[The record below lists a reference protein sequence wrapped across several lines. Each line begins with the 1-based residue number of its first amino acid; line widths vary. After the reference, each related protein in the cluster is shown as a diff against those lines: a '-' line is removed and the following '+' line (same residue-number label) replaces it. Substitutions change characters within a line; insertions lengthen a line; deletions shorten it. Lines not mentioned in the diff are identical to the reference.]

1 MVGIPGFD
9 YTHENVPGKQNR
21 AVGDPWFWGSEC
33 LEKTVRLQKYLS
45 MAGLAS
51 RREAEKMIREGRV
64 KVNGETVTAMG
75 IKVNTREDTVAVD
88 NRRVRMKTAYRYIL
102 LHKPAGCLTTRRDPF
117 GRPTVFDLLPVYSD
131 QHLLYVGRL
140 DFDTEGI
147 LFMTSDGELASR
159 LMHPRYQVEKT
170 YLALT
175 QGIVPAKKLKSFRE
189 GMILGKEKIAPARAA
204 IRRVNQEEKT
214 TWLTLTVHE
223 GKKRQIKRM
232 CQQIGHPVLYLKRIS
247 FAGLGVGSLPPGS
260 YRHLSQ
266 AEAQR
271 LYDKVNLTAPFS
283 QNSS

>member
-1 MVGIPGFD
+1 M
-9 YTHENVPGKQNR
+9 
-21 AVGDPWFWGSEC
+21 
-33 LEKTVRLQKYLS
+33 RLQKYLS

-75 IKVNTREDTVAVD
+75 TKVNTREDTVAVD
-88 NRRVRMKTAYRYIL
+88 NRRVRMKTAHRYIL
-102 LHKPAGCLTTRRDPF
+102 LHKPAGYLTTRRDPF

-131 QHLLYVGRL
+131 QQLLYVGRL

-175 QGIVPAKKLKSFRE
+175 QGIVPAKKLKYFRE
-189 GMILGKEKIAPARAA
+189 GMILGKEKIAPARPA

-247 FAGLGVGSLPPGS
+247 FAGLGVGNLPPGS
-260 YRHLSQ
+260 YRYLSQ

-271 LYDKVNLTAPFS
+271 LYEKVNLTAPFS